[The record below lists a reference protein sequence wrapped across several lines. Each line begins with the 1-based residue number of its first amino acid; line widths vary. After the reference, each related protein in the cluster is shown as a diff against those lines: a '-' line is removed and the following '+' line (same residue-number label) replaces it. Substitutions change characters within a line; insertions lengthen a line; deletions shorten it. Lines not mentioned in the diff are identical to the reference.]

1 MAWMIT
7 PAGFL
12 EARAGHGGLDM
23 LPSANGFDL
32 DAAYKLENEIKQL
45 HVDAGHAVTGR
56 KVGYANKAMWRL
68 LKLDTLVWAH
78 MFDDTVHVAPQGRFE
93 MPIRHYRSPRIEP
106 EIVVKVSDVSKEG
119 TAGFEWVALGFEIL
133 DNPYPDWKFTPVDF
147 VAAWGLHSALIV
159 GPTMFVTDSN
169 AEMLANQLAEFKL
182 LLHRDGELIEEG
194 AGKNSLR
201 SPALCVGELAH
212 AAAQRGEPLQKGE
225 LISTGTLTN
234 AHPIAAGEEW
244 RAELNG
250 LPLSSLRVQF
260 T

>member
-1 MAWMIT
+1 MAGMIT

-12 EARAGHGGLDM
+12 EVRAAHASLDA
-23 LPSANGFDL
+23 LPSAHGFDL
-32 DAAYKLENEIKQL
+32 DAAYALENEIKRL
-45 HVDAGHAVTGR
+45 HVDSGHTVTGR
-56 KVGYANKAMWRL
+56 KVGYANKAMWRI

-78 MFDDTVHVAPQGRFE
+78 MFDDTVHMASQGRSE
-93 MPIRHYRSPRIEP
+93 LPIRHYRSPRIEP
-106 EIVVKVSDVSKEG
+106 EVVVKMSDPDKEG
-119 TAGFEWVALGFEIL
+119 VSSMEWIALGFEIL

-147 VAAWGLHSALIV
+147 VAAWGLHAALIV
-159 GPTMFVTDSN
+159 GAPMAVTDAN
-169 AEMLANQLAEFKL
+169 AEAITNQLAEFKL
-182 LLHRDGELIEEG
+182 SLLRNGELVEEG

-201 SPALCVGELAH
+201 SPALCVAELAR

-234 AHPIAAGEEW
+234 AQPIAAGEEW

-250 LPLSSLRVQF
+250 LPLASLRVQF

>member
-12 EARAGHGGLDM
+12 EARAGHGSLDM

-32 DAAYKLENEIKQL
+32 DAAYAFENEVKKL
-45 HVDAGHAVTGR
+45 HEAAGHAVTGR
-56 KVGYANKAMWRL
+56 KVGYANKAMWRI

-78 MFDDTVHVAPQGRFE
+78 MFDDTVHMAPQGHCE
-93 MPIRHYRSPRIEP
+93 LPIRHYRSPRIEP
-106 EIVVKVSDVSKEG
+106 EVVVKMSDPNKEG
-119 TAGFEWVALGFEIL
+119 VRSLEWIALGFEIL
-133 DNPYPDWKFTPVDF
+133 DNPYPDWKFTPIDF
-147 VAAWGLHSALIV
+147 VAAWGLHAALIV
-159 GPTMFVTDSN
+159 GPTMPVTHSN
-169 AEMLANQLAEFKL
+169 AEALTNQLAEFKL
-182 LLHRDGELIEEG
+182 SLLRNGELVEEG

-201 SPALCVGELAH
+201 SPALCVAELSR
-212 AAAQRGEPLQKGE
+212 AANERGEPLQKGE

-234 AHPIAAGEEW
+234 AQPIAAGEEW

-250 LPLSSLRVQF
+250 LPLTSLRVQF